1 MEKVRIDDVENEL
14 SPLGVHSVRKP
25 VSTALGTTDFAM
37 NYFELD
43 PGESFSG
50 GLHAHH
56 DQEEVFY
63 VEEGVVTFDVGV
75 ERETTEVAAGEL
87 IRIPPGEFQEGYND
101 GEARVTGWAIG
112 APGASHDWDALQSRL
127 YCPDCEAE
135 TTQDTRLVD
144 GTFQFTCTECGAEQP

>member
-1 MEKVRIDDVENEL
+1 MEKVRIDDLENEL

-25 VSTALGTTDFAM
+25 ASDALGTTDFAM
-37 NYFELD
+37 NYFELE

-63 VEEGVVTFDVGV
+63 VEAGTATFDVGI
-75 ERETTEVAAGEL
+75 EREPVEVGAGEL
-87 IRIPPGEFQEGYND
+87 IRFPPGEFQEGYND
-101 GEARVTGWAIG
+101 GDERVVGWALG

-127 YCPDCEAE
+127 YCPDCEEEA
-135 TTQDTRLVD
+135 TQNTRLVD
-144 GTFQFTCTECGAEQP
+144 GQFQFTCTECGAEQP